1 MPASEDDARKMLPSG
16 ARDAAAMAMPA
27 SGSRCDSW
35 CPDDCC
41 VDRTCGE
48 QMRLRAHATP
58 HVAPIS
64 FASNRAGQTRICEA
78 YYASKPQTTGHVEC
92 AGAI

>member
-1 MPASEDDARKMLPSG
+1 MASKVLPRCLGHCLCEVLRSGQSLVMSHRRESTCWRNGTGRRHRMPASDDDARKMLPSA

-41 VDRTCGE
+41 DDRTC
-48 QMRLRAHATP
+48 
-58 HVAPIS
+58 
-64 FASNRAGQTRICEA
+64 
-78 YYASKPQTTGHVEC
+78 
-92 AGAI
+92 

>member
-1 MPASEDDARKMLPSG
+1 MPASEHDARKMLPSA

-41 VDRTCGE
+41 EDRTCGGRE
-48 QMRLRAHATP
+48 AEAHTAH
-58 HVAPIS
+58 HVA
-64 FASNRAGQTRICEA
+64 ARNR
-78 YYASKPQTTGHVEC
+78 
-92 AGAI
+92 